1 MVLGRQ
7 LSSFPFLK
15 NITYL
20 CVCLCLCAGGV
31 GGCLSAS
38 GGQKKALYL
47 LEMELDICGI

>member
-1 MVLGRQ
+1 MVLGHQ
-7 LSSFPFLK
+7 LSSFPFFKKYNLSMCVFMS
-15 NITYL
+15 L
-20 CVCLCLCAGGV
+20 CGGG